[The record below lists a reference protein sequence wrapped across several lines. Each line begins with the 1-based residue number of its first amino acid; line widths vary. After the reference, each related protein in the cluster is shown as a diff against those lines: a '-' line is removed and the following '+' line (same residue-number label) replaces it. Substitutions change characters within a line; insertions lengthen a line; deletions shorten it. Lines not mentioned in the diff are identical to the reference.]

1 VTFSDDPVFRE
12 VDLTGLMDHGVLMAA
27 NERFFWPLG
36 LALTWD
42 FDRETGVASGLH
54 VREWVYADG
63 HHESIELSPD
73 DEVGAQRREAFA
85 AWASERIASLPEGPE
100 RSSLVRLL
108 ERVKAEGIGGP
119 DDAPT
124 GDAA

>member
-1 VTFSDDPVFRE
+1 VVQLPRGAEVSNPDLSFRE
-12 VDLTGLMDHGVLMAA
+12 VDLTGLVNHGVLMAA

-36 LALTWD
+36 LALAWD
-42 FDRETGVASGLH
+42 FDRGVASGLH

-85 AWASERIASLPEGPE
+85 AWASERIRSLPAPE
-100 RSSLVRLL
+100 RVSAMRAAM
-108 ERVKAEGIGGP
+108 RIGP
-119 DDAPT
+119 DVRE
-124 GDAA
+124 